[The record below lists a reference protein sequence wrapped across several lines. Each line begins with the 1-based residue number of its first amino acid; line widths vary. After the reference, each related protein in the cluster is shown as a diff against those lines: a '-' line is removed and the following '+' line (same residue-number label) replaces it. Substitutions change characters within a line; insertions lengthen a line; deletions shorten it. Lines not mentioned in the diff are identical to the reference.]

1 MKYCDHYEAMT
12 EGAKMKGIWIDDV
25 YNTYSLV
32 EDRNERKNENGYMIC
47 ELKSIEKIIQ
57 ERRGRKRKQ
66 VEK

>member
-1 MKYCDHYEAMT
+1 MKCCDHCEVMA
-12 EGAKMKGIWIDDV
+12 EGAKVKGIWIDDV
-25 YNTYSLV
+25 YNICSFV
-32 EDRNERKNENGYMIC
+32 EDRSERKNENGYMVC